1 MTKDRLITIQTKR
14 GYKVTD
20 LGRVVLFTLDNYTA
34 TWFFN
39 PDGTVDESLPAQWTL
54 EKRAH

>member
-1 MTKDRLITIQTKR
+1 MTKDRLIAIQTKR

-20 LGRVVLFTLDNYTA
+20 LGKVVFFTLDDYTA

-39 PDGTVDESLPAQWTL
+39 ADGTVDESHPAQWTL
-54 EKRAH
+54 EKRAR